1 MSFPKPRVACLT
13 PSPQSARL
21 HRAGFIVLLVLAGLS
36 LLAGL
41 GLRDPSPPDEPRFVL
56 AARDMVESGQWLF
69 PHRGIQFYA
78 EKPPVFMW
86 LQAAAYTL
94 TGHWRT
100 AFLLPSLLAALL
112 TLWLSY
118 DLTARL
124 WSRQA
129 GRYAALGL
137 FVCLQFG
144 LQAKRGQ
151 IDMVLVAMTTLS
163 LYGLIRHLL
172 RGPDWRW
179 AWLGFFAA
187 GLGTVTKGVGFL
199 PVLVLL
205 PWAALVWRNRQ
216 RPRLAAPAPQAW
228 RWCVAALC
236 FIAGAGVWV
245 VPMLL
250 AVYNSHDPAFQA
262 YASEILF
269 KQTGKRYADAWHHV
283 QPMWYF
289 AQVIVTLWL
298 PGALL
303 LPWLAPAWWR
313 RLRRGDARLWL
324 LLGWSVLVLL
334 FFSAS
339 PGKRE
344 VYIFPMLPALC
355 MAAGAL
361 LPGLLKRVGVQR
373 TLVAYLLALSLGMG
387 TLAAMG
393 LMGTS
398 EWAHKLAAQR
408 EIDEA
413 TLRIFLQWMLAFGL
427 SSLAVIL
434 WARTRRAGTA
444 TVVVTALLWATYGL
458 GLAPT
463 LDADSSAR
471 KLMQRVGQRIGP
483 HAQLGMVAWR
493 EQNLLQS
500 DRDTLDF
507 GYKNSWEAQWAAAGP
522 WLQADPSRRWIF
534 VLEQALSPCAE
545 RSRVVRIGQSNR
557 NQWLL
562 VPGTAWKPGC
572 TTPPFSGEA
581 GESP

>member
-1 MSFPKPRVACLT
+1 ML
-13 PSPQSARL
+13 
-21 HRAGFIVLLVLAGLS
+21 LAGLS

-56 AARDMVESGQWLF
+56 AARDMVETGQWLF
-69 PHRGIQFYA
+69 PHRGTQFYA

-86 LQAAAYTL
+86 LQAAAYGL
-94 TGHWRT
+94 TGQWRI

-112 TLWLSY
+112 VLWLTH
-118 DLTARL
+118 DLAARL
-124 WSRQA
+124 WSRKA
-129 GRYAALGL
+129 GRYASLAL

-163 LYGLIRHLL
+163 LYGLVRHLL

-199 PVLVLL
+199 PLLVLL
-205 PWAALVWRNRQ
+205 PWAALAWHQRQ
-216 RPRLAAPAPQAW
+216 RPATAPAAGENAW
-228 RWCVAALC
+228 RWCVAVLC
-236 FIAGAGVWV
+236 FVAGAGVWV
-245 VPMLL
+245 FPMLL

-269 KQTGKRYADAWHHV
+269 KQTGERYAGAWHHV
-283 QPMWYF
+283 QPFWYF

-313 RLRRGDARLWL
+313 RLRRADPRWWL
-324 LLGWSVLVLL
+324 LLGWSALVLL

-355 MAAGAL
+355 VAAGPL
-361 LPGLLKRVGVQR
+361 LPGLMKRVGVQR
-373 TLVAYLLALSLGMG
+373 TLLAYLLALSLGMG
-387 TLAAMG
+387 AMALLG
-393 LMGTS
+393 LTGAS
-398 EWAHKLAAQR
+398 EWAHRLAAQR
-408 EIDEA
+408 DIDTA
-413 TLRIFLQWMLAFGL
+413 TLRRFLHWMLGFGVL
-427 SSLAVIL
+427 SLAVVW
-434 WARTRRAGTA
+434 WARGARAGAA
-444 TVVVTALLWATYGL
+444 TVVVTALLWTTYGL

-471 KLMQRVGQRIGP
+471 KLMQRVSLRIGP
-483 HAQLGMVAWR
+483 DAQLGMVAWR

-500 DRDTLDF
+500 DRATLDF
-507 GYKNSWEAQWAAAGP
+507 GFRNTWETQWAAAGP

-534 VLEQALSPCAE
+534 VLEKAVSPCVDRA
-545 RSRVVRIGQSNR
+545 RTVDIGQSNR
-557 NQWLL
+557 NRWLL
-562 VPGTAWKPGC
+562 VPGTAWKRGC
-572 TTPPFSGEA
+572 TTPAFKGEESGT
-581 GESP
+581 P

>member
-1 MSFPKPRVACLT
+1 MT
-13 PSPQSARL
+13 PSPQSTRL

-56 AARDMVESGQWLF
+56 AARDMVETGQWLF

-86 LQAAAYTL
+86 LQAAAFSL
-94 TGHWRT
+94 TGHWRI

-124 WSRQA
+124 WGRQA

-163 LYGLIRHLL
+163 LYGVVRHLL

-216 RPRLAAPAPQAW
+216 RPRRVAPAAQAW
-228 RWCVAALC
+228 RWCVAVLC

-283 QPMWYF
+283 QPFWYF
-289 AQVIVTLWL
+289 AQVIMTLWL

-373 TLVAYLLALSLGMG
+373 MLVAYLLAVSLGMG

-393 LMGTS
+393 LMGAS
-398 EWAHKLAAQR
+398 EWAHTLAAQR
-408 EIDEA
+408 DIDEA

-483 HAQLGMVAWR
+483 QAQLGMVAWR

-507 GYKNSWEAQWAAAGP
+507 GYKNSWQEQWAAAGP
-522 WLQADPSRRWIF
+522 WLQADPTRRWIF
-534 VLEQALSPCAE
+534 VLEEALSPCAE
-545 RSRVVRIGQSNR
+545 RSRVLQIGQSNR

-572 TTPPFSGEA
+572 TTPAFSA
-581 GESP
+581 QDSESP